1 MKSEFNIMREQ
12 FKNVLVFKTD
22 KKVLTY
28 QEMVQEALMD
38 YKDII
43 KWNVDMDDQ
52 DKVLRIECDSLSAE
66 EIILKMKQ
74 AEFFCEELKD

>member
-1 MKSEFNIMREQ
+1 MREQ

>member
-1 MKSEFNIMREQ
+1 MREQ

-28 QEMVQEALMD
+28 QEMVQEALTD
-38 YKDII
+38 YKDTIS
-43 KWNVDMDDQ
+43 WSVDMDDH
-52 DKVLRIECDSLSAE
+52 DKVLRIESDSVTAE
-66 EIILKMKQ
+66 EIIFKMKK

>member
-1 MKSEFNIMREQ
+1 MKEQ

-28 QEMVQEALMD
+28 QEMVQEALME
-38 YKDII
+38 YKDMI
-43 KWNVDMDDQ
+43 KWSVDMDDH

-66 EIILKMKQ
+66 EVILKMKQ